1 MAVIRKKDLGMNV
14 VEAAKIRIKNIFA
27 NGVKVYM
34 SFSGGKDS
42 IVLADLVYKL
52 IQSGEINASL
62 LEVEFIDE
70 EAMYD
75 CVYPVVEEWRKK
87 FMLAGV
93 PFKWYCLETRNYNC
107 LNSLEDDENF
117 IYWDRYKRDKW
128 IRKMPPYAITSH
140 PLLNPRK
147 DRYQEFLAKVHE
159 DGIAMVGVRSGE
171 SVNRQQY
178 LAKVIKAGGIT
189 GNNLAYPIYDWNN
202 SDVWLYIKE
211 NHLNFPD
218 VYMAMYQTG
227 TPKNML
233 RISQF
238 FAIDTVTH
246 LSDMN
251 EYYPDLME
259 RVVKREPNAY
269 IVSLYWDTDMFRRST
284 KTNRKLSE
292 GEEDNK
298 DYKKM
303 FIELVNHPERVFKN
317 EHTLQ
322 ICRQYRNAAL
332 KHSAILEME
341 DYKKLYNSLMAGD
354 TKGRTLRAVITTA
367 VSRLSG
373 GYKNDGKSASTSK

>member
-1 MAVIRKKDLGMNV
+1 MAVIRKKPLGINV
-14 VEAAKIRIKNIFA
+14 VEAATQRVKNIFK
-27 NGVKVYM
+27 NGCKVYL

-42 IVLADLVYKL
+42 IVLADIVYKL
-52 IQSGEINASL
+52 IMRGEIDGSL

-75 CVYPVVEEWRKK
+75 CVYPIVEEWRKK

-93 PFKWYCLETRNYNC
+93 TFKWYCLETRNYNC

-117 IYWDRYKRDKW
+117 IYWDRYKRDCW
-128 IRKMPPYAITSH
+128 IRKIPPYAITSH

-147 DRYQEFLAKVHE
+147 DRYQEFLAKVHV

-178 LAKVIKAGGIT
+178 LARVIQSGGIT

-211 NHLNFPD
+211 NNLNFPE

-227 TPKNML
+227 TGKNQL

-238 FAIDTVTH
+238 FAIDTVSH

-251 EYYPDLME
+251 EYYPGLME
-259 RVVKREPNAY
+259 RIVKREPNAY

-284 KTNRKLSE
+284 RKNRELAKDV
-292 GEEDNK
+292 EDDK
-298 DYKKM
+298 DYKKL
-303 FIELVNHPERVFKN
+303 FIELVNHPERTFQNK
-317 EHTLQ
+317 HTIQ
-322 ICRQYRNAAL
+322 ICGQYRAAAL
-332 KHSAILEME
+332 KHSAILTND
-341 DYKKLYNSLMAGD
+341 DYRKLYNSVMAGD
-354 TKGRTLRAVITTA
+354 TKGRTLRTVITSA
-367 VSRLSG
+367 ISRISG
-373 GYKNDGKSASTSK
+373 GYENNGKSTSTR